1 MALKLFNNTGST
13 LYFTEWGA
21 SLKRWFILDK
31 NTEQINIVLG
41 YENDDLYKTNP
52 LYLGATAGRY
62 ANRIKNGLKRLV
74 VHKWFKIVLK
84 SDLFSNDGIKK
95 FVAENSGNF
104 KEAKEIGYKVGEE
117 LLKKA
122 GTDFKVQGN

>member
-1 MALKLFNNTGST
+1 MALKLFNNIGST

-62 ANRIKNGLKRLV
+62 ANRIKNGLFLIGNKSYQLETNNNG
-74 VHKWFKIVLK
+74 HHLHGGFKG
-84 SDLFSNDGIKK
+84 FSR
-95 FVAENSGNF
+95 
-104 KEAKEIGYKVGEE
+104 
-117 LLKKA
+117 
-122 GTDFKVQGN
+122 Q